1 MNASDILRSK
11 PDPSAVPVHLVA
23 EAPPGELEEGALRR
37 AADEALGVDAAGQAW
52 SVEPVFSD
60 SEVEE
65 LGSFFEVS
73 GRLNAATLPRAA
85 FDAAYRLEAA
95 LRLLA
100 GPGARVRPDLE
111 STVFVR
117 PYTPESRAVPSPR
130 SEPPRWS
137 LEAIDGPGAWA
148 TPPAPGGAA
157 RGRGILVGHPDTGY
171 GDHPELDHG
180 ALDLEHG
187 FDFVNDDSDARDPM
201 DPNELPEG
209 HGTRTGS
216 VIVGREAGEVAGVAP
231 EAMLL
236 PLRATK
242 SVALVRGVGA
252 AKAVDHARRNG
263 CHVVSMSMGG
273 VLLTGALEAAIELA
287 VQSGM
292 IVMAAAGNWDWARIS
307 LPGQAKF
314 VVEPARYRNCIAVA
328 ASNADGAPWSGS
340 SRGKKVLI
348 SAPGESVWVPAMK
361 DDVNVSRSSGTSY
374 AVAHLAGV
382 AALWLAH
389 WGPSALKERYR
400 PENVQAVFVQV
411 LRSSGFTRPDKWDTG
426 KFGVGIVNA
435 KAVLD
440 APLPDAP
447 PPRPKESPQR
457 TSSRERLEAVLGA
470 EETGEVEPELARL
483 FRAPPGELDDEIDR
497 IGDEVAYLLAENP
510 DFLRHMSRA
519 RGSEQT
525 AGDDVEAVRDMLA
538 SAGSPQLAGAVA
550 SDADT

>member
-11 PDPSAVPVHLVA
+11 PDPSAVLVHLVA
-23 EAPPGELEEGALRR
+23 EAPPGELEDGALRR

-52 SVEPVFSD
+52 SVEPVFSE

-95 LRLLA
+95 LRPLA

-137 LEAIDGPGAWA
+137 LEAIDGRGAWA

-157 RGRGILVGHPDTGY
+157 RGQGILVGHPDTGY
-171 GDHPELDHG
+171 GDHPELDRG

-187 FDFVNDDSDARDPM
+187 FDFVNDDTDARDPM

-292 IVMAAAGNWDWARIS
+292 IVMAAMS
-307 LPGQAKF
+307 
-314 VVEPARYRNCIAVA
+314 A
-328 ASNADGAPWSGS
+328 A
-340 SRGKKVLI
+340 
-348 SAPGESVWVPAMK
+348 APGRRMPSPISPA
-361 DDVNVSRSSGTSY
+361 
-374 AVAHLAGV
+374 
-382 AALWLAH
+382 
-389 WGPSALKERYR
+389 
-400 PENVQAVFVQV
+400 
-411 LRSSGFTRPDKWDTG
+411 
-426 KFGVGIVNA
+426 
-435 KAVLD
+435 
-440 APLPDAP
+440 
-447 PPRPKESPQR
+447 
-457 TSSRERLEAVLGA
+457 
-470 EETGEVEPELARL
+470 
-483 FRAPPGELDDEIDR
+483 
-497 IGDEVAYLLAENP
+497 
-510 DFLRHMSRA
+510 
-519 RGSEQT
+519 
-525 AGDDVEAVRDMLA
+525 
-538 SAGSPQLAGAVA
+538 
-550 SDADT
+550 